1 MTLRFL
7 LSMLLLTVCVSVNAQ
22 DSVDV
27 VNSKFEILSSEG
39 LEKLYTRQIAELAK
53 IKESAL
59 TNKDLDL
66 ANKANASIDALHLR
80 ITDLLAK
87 RPKEIAKEV
96 SFPENEFYRMVSCN
110 NKLGTEHGKEIIC
123 RFERKPLNQFSG
135 DKLVL
140 TLSSNSSKDS
150 GTAHQV
156 FVRNG
161 SGGAEIAMISG
172 LAQGATR
179 EVPLS
184 IPPSE
189 LHEIVVVVKGRDA
202 LHIKPHQDLIPE
214 LFLSIKR

>member
-1 MTLRFL
+1 MTRFL
-7 LSMLLLTVCVSVNAQ
+7 ILMFLFTVCASADAQ

-27 VNSKFEILSSEG
+27 INSKFEILSSEG

-59 TNKDLDL
+59 TDKDLDL

-80 ITDLLAK
+80 ITDLLAN
-87 RPKEIAKEV
+87 RPKEVAKEA
-96 SFPENEFYRMVSCN
+96 SFPENEFYRMISCN

-140 TLSSNSSKDS
+140 TLQSNPSKDS

-161 SGGAEIAMISG
+161 SGGAEIAMIGS
-172 LAQGATR
+172 LPQGATR

-189 LHEIVVVVKGRDA
+189 VHEIVVVVKGRDA
-202 LHIKPHQDLIPE
+202 LHLKPHLDLIPE
-214 LFLSIKR
+214 LYLSMKR